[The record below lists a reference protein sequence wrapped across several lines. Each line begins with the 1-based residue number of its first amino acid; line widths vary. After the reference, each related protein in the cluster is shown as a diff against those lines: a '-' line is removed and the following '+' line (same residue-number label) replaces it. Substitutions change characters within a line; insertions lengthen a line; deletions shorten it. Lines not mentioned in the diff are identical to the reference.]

1 MLNTVELVIL
11 CNQHQHLVW
20 NMAQWLSQGDSF
32 DINGEQI
39 RFLNN
44 KWSLHWEWWKLGL
57 GQSLILE
64 VEVSQQFDGIGLFFV
79 LIELRDRELLLR
91 KRSSRGCCSLER
103 HDEVVFWKEHVDWLT
118 FAYASLLEFIHNLS
132 TDSID
137 DVDLKDTGIRAKSGN
152 SKEIWIQIL
161 VDQVILDKRS
171 WWIVLM
177 IDLRGSLMHWSD
189 LVDALTFSLGE
200 VELPYFV
207 WSPIIADLVAS
218 QSSSFLIDTCEE
230 NAFLEHIDILW
241 QFLLWICVNPWPW
254 LLKVFIINSEY
265 KLTLWFSEIDEHELI
280 SWPLQ
285 LCMIEL
291 WPSRSI
297 HKSNRIRKDG
307 NNLVL
312 SGIIF
317 SDIMLSDHDLL

>member
-1 MLNTVELVIL
+1 MLNTIELVIL

-39 RFLNN
+39 RFLND

-64 VEVSQQFDGIGLFFV
+64 VEVSQQFDGIGLFFI
-79 LIELRDRELLLR
+79 LIELCNRELLLR
-91 KRSSRGCCSLER
+91 KRSSRGCCPLER
-103 HDEVVFWKEHVDWLT
+103 HHEVVFWKEHVDWLT
-118 FAYASLLEFIHNLS
+118 LAYASLLEFIYNLS

-137 DVDLKDTGIRAKSGN
+137 DIDLKDTGIRAKSGN
-152 SKEIWIQIL
+152 SKEIGIQIL

-177 IDLRGSLMHWSD
+177 IDLWGSLMHWSN
-189 LVDALTFSLGE
+189 LVNALAFSLGE

-218 QSSSFLIDTCEE
+218 QSSSFLINTCEE
-230 NAFLEHIDILW
+230 NALLEHIDILW
-241 QFLLWICVNPWPW
+241 
-254 LLKVFIINSEY
+254 
-265 KLTLWFSEIDEHELI
+265 
-280 SWPLQ
+280 
-285 LCMIEL
+285 
-291 WPSRSI
+291 
-297 HKSNRIRKDG
+297 
-307 NNLVL
+307 
-312 SGIIF
+312 
-317 SDIMLSDHDLL
+317 